1 MPTLIDTY
9 FRFLKGLLTVLMA
22 LLTVPVLLQ
31 IFSRYLPFL
40 PRYIWTEELAR
51 FAFIWIVLVG
61 SSIAVREGTHF
72 RVDILPTLSPRTE
85 RGLQL
90 VYFVLMLVAA
100 AVFAVAG
107 WELVEFGLP
116 QLSEIT
122 GLPMW
127 TIFIAW
133 PLAGVS
139 WAVFLIEQLYA
150 HFHPDLDAD
159 LGAPQPGRG
168 DGAG

>member
-1 MPTLIDTY
+1 MHTLIDTY

-72 RVDILPTLSPRTE
+72 QVDILPTLSARAE
-85 RGLQL
+85 RRLRL
-90 VYFVLMLVAA
+90 VYFVFMLVAA

-139 WAVFLIEQLYA
+139 WAVFLTEQLYA
-150 HFHPDLDAD
+150 HFRTG
-159 LGAPQPGRG
+159 LGAAQPEGG